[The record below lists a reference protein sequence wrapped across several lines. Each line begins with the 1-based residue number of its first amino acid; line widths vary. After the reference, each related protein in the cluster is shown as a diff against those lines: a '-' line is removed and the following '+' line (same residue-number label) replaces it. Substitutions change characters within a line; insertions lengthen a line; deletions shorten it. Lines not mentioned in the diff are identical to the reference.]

1 VTARIDPRVRSAI
14 GAVAGGA
21 LALTAAPLMRGWFC
35 VPTGGV
41 GAVTVANYPKGYD
54 YAVVALIVIAS
65 FLGAWFASAPQ
76 ILSTQHSALSTR
88 VWIGMVMVFVL
99 MLFIHDHPFVI
110 MDPFHEGEHLTPA
123 LLFRDGARPFG
134 DVFVLHGLGVDGG
147 LDALVLGDPPSP
159 KHTRRLE
166 TFLDAASLALLVP
179 IAAEICATTA
189 GVWLAV
195 IAAICALGAGQVPVF
210 PYFRLAPIF
219 LAALGLLRYQRTR
232 RDRDLMLAFGASTL
246 GVLWSLDSGVYA
258 LTATALAT
266 LLLRPQAKRAIGLTA
281 IAVALP
287 IALLLA
293 LRADVTQFFI
303 DSFVTIPRAI
313 DAVWSLPARNR
324 FDLETLRYY
333 LPPAIFGWLLARG
346 VRERDTRMLVI
357 AIVSLVAF
365 RTAAGR
371 CSWSHTRYGVPI
383 LGVILVAFML
393 EPLIIGRRRS
403 AATIV
408 IVAIALY
415 VDFVPNVIAASRLIA
430 GWPARQRHEG
440 LVPYPLPAG
449 RGIYT
454 TPDDARDLA
463 ALAAVVN
470 TTPLDAPIL
479 DLANERVA
487 YYLLQRRPAV
497 RCPDVAMLSAPPLM
511 AEAMRQLEANPP
523 ACVIV
528 DGMAAVQNFDGVPTR
543 QRVPQLYAWVDA
555 HYPRRVQAGRF
566 TVALP

>member
-1 VTARIDPRVRSAI
+1 MTARIDPRVRSAI
-14 GAVAGGA
+14 GAVVAAA
-21 LALTAAPLMRGWFC
+21 LALTAAPLMRGWFS

-54 YAVVALIVIAS
+54 YAVVALVVIAS
-65 FLGAWFASAPQ
+65 FLGAWFAATTTAVR
-76 ILSTQHSALSTR
+76 TQDAARRTPW
-88 VWIGMVMVFVL
+88 VGMVIVFVV

-123 LLFRDGARPFG
+123 LLFRDGARPFR

-159 KHTRRLE
+159 KHTRRLQ

-179 IAAEICATTA
+179 LAAEVCATTA

-232 RDRDLMLAFGASTL
+232 RDRDLMHAFCASTL

-258 LTATALAT
+258 LAATALTT
-266 LLLRPQAKRAIGLTA
+266 LLLRPPAKRAIALA
-281 IAVALP
+281 AALP

-293 LRADVTQFFI
+293 LRADVAQFFI

-324 FDLETLRYY
+324 FDVETLRYY
-333 LPPAIFGWLLARG
+333 LPPVIFAWLLARG
-346 VRERDTRMLVI
+346 VRERDTRMLVM

-371 CSWSHTRYGVPI
+371 CSWSHTRYGIPI
-383 LGVILVAFML
+383 LGVIVVAFML
-393 EPLIIGRRRS
+393 EPLIIARRRL
-403 AATIV
+403 AVAIV
-408 IVAIALY
+408 MIAIALY
-415 VDFVPNVIAASRLIA
+415 VDFVPNVVAASKLLA
-430 GWPARQRHEG
+430 GWRGRQRHEG
-440 LVPYPLPAG
+440 LVRYPLPTG

-470 TTPLDAPIL
+470 TTPSNAPIL
-479 DLANERVA
+479 DLANERAA
-487 YYLLQRRPAV
+487 YYLMQRRPAV
-497 RCPDVAMLSAPPLM
+497 RCPDVAMLSAPRLM
-511 AEAMRQLEANPP
+511 AEALLQLEANPP

-528 DGMAAVQNFDGVPTR
+528 DGMAAVENFDGVPTR

-555 HYPRRVQAGRF
+555 HYPRRVHAGRF